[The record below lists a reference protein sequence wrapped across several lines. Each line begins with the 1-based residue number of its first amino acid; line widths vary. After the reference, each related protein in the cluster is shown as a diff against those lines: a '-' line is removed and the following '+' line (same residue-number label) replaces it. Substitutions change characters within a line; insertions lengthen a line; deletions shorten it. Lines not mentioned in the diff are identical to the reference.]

1 MTTPPPPPDATESAV
16 LRRIPIEILACAAVF
31 GLAGLVLR
39 GPLPALF
46 ILLGGGAAAASFL
59 GLRRS
64 LEDILARD
72 KKRAL
77 RRGVLLYGLR
87 ILLILIVFSLIILF
101 YSKMVL
107 PFAIGFSAL
116 VAVFLIEAVFSLAR
130 LRQWKP

>member
-1 MTTPPPPPDATESAV
+1 MMNVPPPDDAETAV
-16 LRRIPIEILACAAVF
+16 LRRIPLEILACAAVF
-31 GLAGLVLR
+31 SLAGLVLW
-39 GPLPALF
+39 GPLQALF

-64 LEDILARD
+64 MEDILAGD
-72 KKRAL
+72 KKRAR

-107 PFAIGFSAL
+107 PFAIGFSAI
-116 VAVFLIEAVFSLAR
+116 VAIFLMEAVRALTR